1 MPRTVTHK
9 PDSPNND
16 DVLAASEKWDACKP
30 PYTSSHMK
38 ICVAA
43 AKIILSAS
51 GVARRSKYEKESYL
65 RIDFSKA
72 GKVRHSGGCF
82 TAGWR
87 GYWLGR
93 SNVP

>member
-30 PYTSSHMK
+30 PYTSAHIK

-43 AKIILSAS
+43 AKIILS
-51 GVARRSKYEKESYL
+51 E
-65 RIDFSKA
+65 I
-72 GKVRHSGGCF
+72 
-82 TAGWR
+82 
-87 GYWLGR
+87 GR
-93 SNVP
+93 AHV